1 MRGRVPIGQAAE
13 RDRKY
18 ALRGRSV
25 SKQAHDKVQTIDV
38 IWWGKSIEEDS
49 GGSRDRHDA
58 SRLVDCVNVAEDKL
72 DGCCRGE
79 IG

>member
-1 MRGRVPIGQAAE
+1 MARQPSEIAKMLCGR
-13 RDRKY
+13 
-18 ALRGRSV
+18 RSV